1 MTESKGW
8 KNWTTLSSEKK
19 TNWSNVINSAQ
30 KLVEVYKKLA
40 LKHIKL
46 YQKFLKEVTKFSNQK
61 LSK

>member
-8 KNWTTLSSEKK
+8 KNWTTLSSQKK

-46 YQKFLKEVTKFSNQK
+46 YQKFFKEVIKFSNKK
-61 LSK
+61 L